1 MDEYDG
7 EYKIKFN
14 VDYDLA
20 LGKTLPMHDVV
31 IVARFVFN
39 DNDKYVCAECA
50 NWLNKYFNTN
60 LFLLLI

>member
-14 VDYDLA
+14 FNYDLA

-50 NWLNKYFNTN
+50 N
-60 LFLLLI
+60 